1 MSEQKYH
8 WYLIAYTFNDK
19 SNNGNTRN
27 FSIQLPVETF
37 LPPLSKSKLNEL
49 NVIGAEWIKKNDP
62 AAQPENLFAISIS
75 YLGEMTQQA
84 FNV

>member
-27 FSIQLPVETF
+27 FSIQLPLEKF
-37 LPPLSKSKLNEL
+37 LPPVSKSKLNEL
-49 NVIGAEWIKKNDP
+49 SVIGAEWIQKNDP
-62 AAQPENLFAISIS
+62 TAQPENLFAISIC
-75 YLGEMTQQA
+75 YLGEMTQSQ
-84 FNV
+84 FNA